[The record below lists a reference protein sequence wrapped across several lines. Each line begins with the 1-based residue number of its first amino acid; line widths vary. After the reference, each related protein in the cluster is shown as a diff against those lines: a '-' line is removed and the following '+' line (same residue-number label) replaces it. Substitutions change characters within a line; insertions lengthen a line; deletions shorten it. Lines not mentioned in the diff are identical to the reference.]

1 MNKPNKVI
9 DVLIIGSGPAGLT
22 AGIYASRLKF
32 STLILEDEI
41 IGGQI
46 RNAYKIEN
54 YPGFINISGID
65 LIKNIQEQAI
75 ASGCI
80 IDEFDKI
87 LCVKL
92 TNDKKIIETQS
103 YIYNAKTVIIA
114 SGAKRR
120 QLPIPEENN
129 FHGKGIHYCE
139 LCDGHMYEG
148 KHIAIIGGGNS
159 ALLAVK
165 FLSMYAEKITIIQQ
179 FDYFQAEKKIQE
191 ETFNNPKV
199 NIIWN
204 SEVKHAIGD
213 NKISKIVIENIQTN
227 TTSELSVDGIFV
239 YIGFIPSTELYK
251 DYIALD
257 EFGNILADETTKTNV
272 EGVFA
277 AGDVRSKLFRQL
289 TTATADGTVA
299 ALMAEKFINKINK
312 E

>member
-1 MNKPNKVI
+1 MNKLTKAI
-9 DVLIIGSGPAGLT
+9 DILIIGSGPSGLT
-22 AGIYASRLKF
+22 AGIYASRLKL

-46 RNAYKIEN
+46 RDAYTIEN
-54 YPGFINISGID
+54 YPGFINISGIN
-65 LIKNIQEQAI
+65 LIKNMQEQAV
-75 ASGCI
+75 ASGCA

-87 LCVKL
+87 LSVKL
-92 TNDKKIIETQS
+92 TNNKKIIETQS
-103 YIYNAKTVIIA
+103 CIYDARTVIIA
-114 SGAKRR
+114 SGAKRK
-120 QLPIPEENN
+120 QLPIPEENT

-148 KHIAIIGGGNS
+148 KHIAVIGGGNS

-204 SEVKHAIGD
+204 SEIRHAMGD
-213 NKISKIVIENIQTN
+213 NKLSKIVIENIQTK
-227 TTSELSVDGIFV
+227 TTSELCIDGIFV
-239 YIGFIPSTELYK
+239 YIGFIPSTELFK
-251 DYIALD
+251 DYITLD
-257 EFGNILADETTKTNV
+257 EYGNILADETTKTNV

-277 AGDVRSKLFRQL
+277 AGDVRSKLFRQI

-299 ALMAEKFINKINK
+299 ALMAEKFINQINK

>member
-75 ASGCI
+75 TSGCI

-87 LCVKL
+87 LSVKL

-204 SEVKHAIGD
+204 SEVKHAIGN
-213 NKISKIVIENIQTN
+213 NKLSKIVIENIQTN

>member
-87 LCVKL
+87 LSVKL